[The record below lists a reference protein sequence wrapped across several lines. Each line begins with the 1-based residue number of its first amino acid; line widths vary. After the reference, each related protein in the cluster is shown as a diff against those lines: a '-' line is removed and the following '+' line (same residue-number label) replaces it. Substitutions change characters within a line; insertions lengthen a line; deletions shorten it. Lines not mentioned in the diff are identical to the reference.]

1 MSHDRNMKYLIDKRV
16 IYRRLPIKDQPSEVY
31 EWGWFYK
38 EGTHEYYNLFNSPAK
53 ITTYKSLKW
62 HLIVLWYLNQDL
74 DYEQFKK
81 IALHITDFKN
91 NFITFRVKQAL
102 LDKVIDEVY
111 GIEFDLAPNNK
122 IKKVIFKDFIPLT
135 KNEKLS
141 IVGKLLGRGTKASP
155 ESIYDCMLEIN
166 DLGEKITISK
176 LAKYLNCTTRTVHRN
191 MNDDLNLE
199 KYRLNEEVQCKKL
212 RTA

>member
-1 MSHDRNMKYLIDKRV
+1 MSHDRNMKYLVDQRI
-16 IYRRLPIKDQPSEVY
+16 IYRRLPINDKPSEVY
-31 EWGWFYK
+31 DWGWFYK
-38 EGTHEYYNLFNSPAK
+38 DGTHEYYNLFNSPAK
-53 ITTYKSLKW
+53 INTYKSLKW

-74 DYEQFKK
+74 TLNKFKK
-81 IALHITDFKN
+81 ISQYITEKKN
-91 NFITFRVKQAL
+91 NFITFSVKDEV
-102 LDKVIDEVY
+102 LDKIISEIY
-111 GIEFDLAPNNK
+111 TFDFELAPKNK

-166 DLGEKITISK
+166 DLGDKITIAK

-191 MNDDLNLE
+191 MTDDLNQE
-199 KYRLNEEVQCKKL
+199 KYRLNEELQCKKL

>member
-1 MSHDRNMKYLIDKRV
+1 MSHDRNMKYLIDQRI
-16 IYRRLPIKDQPSEVY
+16 IYRRLPIKDEPSEVY
-31 EWGWFYK
+31 DWGWFYK

-74 DYEQFKK
+74 DYERFKK
-81 IALHITDFKN
+81 IVLHITDFKN
-91 NFITFRVKQAL
+91 NFITFRVKQEL
-102 LDKVIDEVY
+102 LNKVIDEVH
-111 GIEFDLAPNNK
+111 GVELDLAPNNK

-191 MNDDLNLE
+191 MTDDLNLE

>member
-1 MSHDRNMKYLIDKRV
+1 MSHDRNMKYLNDHRI
-16 IYRRLPIKDQPSEVY
+16 IYRRLPIKDEPSEVY
-31 EWGWFYK
+31 DWGWFYK

-62 HLIVLWYLNQDL
+62 HLIVLWYLNQEIDL
-74 DYEQFKK
+74 KEFKK
-81 IALHITDFKN
+81 IAEHITNIKN
-91 NFITFRVKQAL
+91 NFITFRVKEEV
-102 LDKVIDEVY
+102 LDKIINEAY
-111 GIEFDLAPNNK
+111 AFDYELAPKNRV
-122 IKKVIFKDFIPLT
+122 KKVIFKDFIPLT

-166 DLGEKITISK
+166 DLGEKITIAK
-176 LAKYLNCTTRTVHRN
+176 LAKYLNCTSRTVHRN
-191 MNDDLNLE
+191 MTDDLNLE

>member
-1 MSHDRNMKYLIDKRV
+1 MSHDRNMKYLIDQRI
-16 IYRRLPIKDQPSEVY
+16 IYRRLPIKDEPSEVY
-31 EWGWFYK
+31 DWGWFYK

-81 IALHITDFKN
+81 IVLHITDFKN
-91 NFITFRVKQAL
+91 NFITFRVKQEL
-102 LDKVIDEVY
+102 LNKVIDEVH
-111 GIEFDLAPNNK
+111 GVELDLAPNNK

-191 MNDDLNLE
+191 MTDDLNLE

>member
-1 MSHDRNMKYLIDKRV
+1 MKYLIDQRI
-16 IYRRLPIKDQPSEVY
+16 IYRRLPIKDEPSEVY
-31 EWGWFYK
+31 DWGWFYK

-81 IALHITDFKN
+81 IVLHITDFKN
-91 NFITFRVKQAL
+91 NFITFRVKQEL
-102 LDKVIDEVY
+102 LNKVIDEVH
-111 GIEFDLAPNNK
+111 GVELDLAPNNK

-191 MNDDLNLE
+191 MTDDLNLE

>member
-1 MSHDRNMKYLIDKRV
+1 MSHDRNMKYLTDQRV
-16 IYRRLPIKDQPSEVY
+16 IYRRLPINDKPSEVY

-38 EGTHEYYNLFNSPAK
+38 DGTHEYYNLFNSPAK

-62 HLIVLWYLNQDL
+62 HLIVLWYLNQNFTL
-74 DYEQFKK
+74 NEFKK
-81 IALHITDFKN
+81 ISQYITEKKN
-91 NFITFRVKQAL
+91 NFITFKVKDEV
-102 LDKVIDEVY
+102 LDKIISEIY
-111 GIEFDLAPNNK
+111 TFDFELAPKNK

-166 DLGEKITISK
+166 DLGDKITIAK

-191 MNDDLNLE
+191 MTDDLNQE
-199 KYRLNEEVQCKKL
+199 KYRLNEELQCKKL